1 MLAEPASSP
10 GAPDI
15 PGNPS
20 RRGQLGLA
28 LQEAFTVAVRLRS
41 DRQVAAS
48 ADAFREQVKFLL
60 SAADRDARRAGYGG
74 GDVRLAVYAY
84 IAFLDETVL
93 SSTQPMF
100 QGWNRRP
107 LQEEV
112 FGDHVAG
119 ETFFRNLSDLMA
131 RQDSEDLAD
140 VLEVYLL
147 CLLLGFRG
155 KYAGNPDGLQSLVA
169 SIQERLR
176 RVRGPAPLVGPDWA
190 LPPGESPPSSRDPW
204 LRRLVVTVGIVLLM
218 AVGLFLIFHFSLRS
232 STTDLRELTAG
243 LLP

>member
-1 MLAEPASSP
+1 MPAESASSP
-10 GAPDI
+10 GGYHAS
-15 PGNPS
+15 GTAS
-20 RRGQLGLA
+20 RRGQLALA

-41 DRQVAAS
+41 NRQVAAN
-48 ADAFREQVKFLL
+48 ADAFREHVKSLL
-60 SAADRDARRAGYGG
+60 SNADRDARRAGYGG
-74 GDVRLAVYAY
+74 DDVRLAVYAY
-84 IAFLDETVL
+84 IAFLDESVL
-93 SSTQPMF
+93 SSPQSMF

-112 FGDHVAG
+112 FGDNVAG
-119 ETFFRNLSDLMA
+119 ETFFRNLSELTA

-155 KYAGNPDGLQSLVA
+155 RYGGNPEGLEGLVS

-176 RVRGPAPLVGPDWA
+176 RIRGPGPPMGPDWA
-190 LPPGESPPSSRDPW
+190 LPAGEVAPSSRDPW
-204 LRRLVVTVGIVLLM
+204 LPRLLITAGVTLLV
-218 AVGLFLIFHFSLRS
+218 ALGLFLVFHLSLRS
-232 STTDLRELTAG
+232 TVADFRALAGG